1 MFSIIFLRRVF
12 SAFVLGCL
20 LLFNAPIAQAAE
32 IPPDLEQQIIQVI
45 QGHPK
50 VILDTLIDYQQQ
62 SEQATIA
69 KKQENLEAFRKSP
82 KSLIAQS
89 PTSKT
94 HLAKTVV
101 VEFSDFQCPFC
112 QEAYHSLNSF
122 HTKHPDVLIAYKH
135 FPLVQIHDQA
145 MPAAQAAWAAQQ
157 QGKFWDYHNQLFEHQ
172 DALDEGLYK
181 QIAQELGLDLRRF
194 DRDRNSA
201 AATQAITDDLKLAD
215 VIGVEG
221 TPLFVIL
228 GQKSAKVISG
238 ADIDNLESA
247 LAQVS

>member
-1 MFSIIFLRRVF
+1 MFSLTFLRQFF
-12 SAFVLGCL
+12 SAFMLGCL
-20 LLFNAPIAQAAE
+20 LLLNSPIAQAAE
-32 IPPDLEQQIIQVI
+32 ISPDLEQQIIQVI

-62 SEQATIA
+62 SEQATVA

-89 PTSKT
+89 PTT
-94 HLAKTVV
+94 RNPLGKTVV

-112 QEAYHSLNSF
+112 QAAYHSLNSF
-122 HTKHPDVLIAYKH
+122 HTKHPEVLIAYKH

-157 QGKFWDYHNQLFEHQ
+157 QGKFWEYHNQLFEHQ
-172 DALDEGLYK
+172 DALNEGLYT
-181 QIAQELGLDLRRF
+181 QLAQEVGLNMKRF

-201 AATQAITDDLKLAD
+201 AATKAISDDLKLAD

-221 TPLFVIL
+221 TPLFVVL
-228 GQKSAKVISG
+228 GQKSAKIVSG
-238 ADIDNLESA
+238 ADIENLESA

>member
-1 MFSIIFLRRVF
+1 MFSLTFLRRFF
-12 SAFVLGCL
+12 SAFMLGCFL
-20 LLFNAPIAQAAE
+20 LLNSPIAQAAE
-32 IPPDLEQQIIQVI
+32 ISPDLEQQIIQVI

-62 SEQATIA
+62 SEQATVA
-69 KKQENLEAFRKSP
+69 KKKENLEAFRKSP

-89 PTSKT
+89 PTTSKP
-94 HLAKTVV
+94 LGKTVV

-112 QEAYHSLNSF
+112 QAAYHSLNSF
-122 HTKHPDVLIAYKH
+122 HTKHPEVLIAYKH

-157 QGKFWDYHNQLFEHQ
+157 QGKFWEYHNQLFEHQ
-172 DALDEGLYK
+172 DALNEGLYN
-181 QIAQELGLDLRRF
+181 QIAQEVGLNMKRF

-201 AATQAITDDLKLAD
+201 AATKAITDDLKLAD
-215 VIGVEG
+215 IIGVEG
-221 TPLFVIL
+221 TPLFVVL
-228 GQKSAKVISG
+228 GQKSAKIVSG
-238 ADIDNLESA
+238 ADIENLESA